1 MKNTLSAKAVT
12 KNLNLKYAVNQLNEN
27 VKNTRDRC
35 QARETTRNQAASG
48 LVLHLI
54 GWVTDAIFFKT
65 NHKSVLKTAIL

>member
-35 QARETTRNQAASG
+35 QARETTCNQAASG

-54 GWVTDAIFFKT
+54 G
-65 NHKSVLKTAIL
+65 